1 MIKNMK
7 VMIKTKINRLF
18 AIKPIVK
25 YKSIVFIIVTA
36 VM

>member
-7 VMIKTKINRLF
+7 VVIITKINRLF
-18 AIKPIVK
+18 AIKPIFK

-36 VM
+36 VI